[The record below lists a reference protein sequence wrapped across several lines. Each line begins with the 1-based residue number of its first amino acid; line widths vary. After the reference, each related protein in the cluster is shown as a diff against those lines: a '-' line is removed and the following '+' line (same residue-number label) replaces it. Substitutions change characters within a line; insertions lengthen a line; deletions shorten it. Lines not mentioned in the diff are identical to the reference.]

1 MTPSGSSTQADLRRV
16 TNSPPV
22 IVEGSRSAA
31 DDDEM
36 EIVEAGET
44 VVYSTSQN
52 TGMCCFLGANL
63 LEFMT
68 LNYILDGDNFV
79 MSQSVCLCVCY
90 VCVCMHLCMH
100 L

>member
-1 MTPSGSSTQADLRRV
+1 
-16 TNSPPV
+16 
-22 IVEGSRSAA
+22 
-31 DDDEM
+31 M

-63 LEFMT
+63 LECMT

-79 MSQSVCLCVCY
+79 MSQSVCY
-90 VCVCMHLCMH
+90 VCVCACICVSLCVH
-100 L
+100 VLV